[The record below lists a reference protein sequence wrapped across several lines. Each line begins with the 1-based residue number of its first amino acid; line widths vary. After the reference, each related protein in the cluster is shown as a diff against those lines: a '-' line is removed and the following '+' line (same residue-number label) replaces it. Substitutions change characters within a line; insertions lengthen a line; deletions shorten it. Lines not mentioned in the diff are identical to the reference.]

1 MDHFV
6 DTQNSSL
13 PFHYDVLEWWLI
25 SNSLNYWLFCIIL
38 SKKLCTECEFCNIF
52 QSEEATLNSIIS
64 AKYASILISK
74 VSSELLTSWSFQ
86 NCPWWSELTRKCV
99 HKMGLKVN
107 AWLFMTFTVCSECS
121 FLFIN
126 FPCPSL
132 AAAERLA
139 CSMVYYRIVLQY
151 CSTVHTIT
159 HCPNRERYWF
169 PQYAFSVQ
177 GIRNILVATSA
188 KIRIFLCVCVLSC
201 SYLHDWWLLIWF
213 QCWEIFWM
221 ISVDYL

>member
-107 AWLFMTFTVCSECS
+107 ARLFMTFTV
-121 FLFIN
+121 
-126 FPCPSL
+126 
-132 AAAERLA
+132 
-139 CSMVYYRIVLQY
+139 VYYTKYL
-151 CSTVHTIT
+151 CSINTTIYFVIYKDFQIKIKHFIYT
-159 HCPNRERYWF
+159 HQKIF
-169 PQYAFSVQ
+169 
-177 GIRNILVATSA
+177 GNIL
-188 KIRIFLCVCVLSC
+188 F
-201 SYLHDWWLLIWF
+201 YF
-213 QCWEIFWM
+213 NQE
-221 ISVDYL
+221 